1 MKPVKKQSVSTRTRL
16 LESACEVFAR
26 KGYRD
31 TTIADICR
39 RAGTNIAAV
48 NYHFGD
54 KETLYVEAWRLAF
67 HRSLEAHPPDG
78 GVNPDATAEER
89 LHGWILSTMKRFAD
103 PESHEFKII
112 HKELANPTGLLAEV
126 MRKSIEPL
134 QQKLRCIVME
144 LLGGRASEQQVLL
157 CQMSIRAQCF
167 NVMMRQWHKL
177 RTKVGI
183 RDDGLTLAKLSIETI
198 ADHVT
203 RFSLAGIREI
213 RRQIENGELTKRGST
228 KNKGS
233 KSSPAKNDKADRQRS
248 GCCSPSNSTG
258 AC

>member
-1 MKPVKKQSVSTRTRL
+1 MKPAKKQSVSTRTRL

-31 TTIADICR
+31 TTIADICK

-54 KETLYVEAWRLAF
+54 KETLYVEAWRRAF

-89 LHGWILSTMKRFAD
+89 LHGWILSTMQRFAD
-103 PESHEFKII
+103 PENHEFKII

-167 NVMMRQWHKL
+167 DPIMRQLHRKML
-177 RTKVGI
+177 TKAGTKNY
-183 RDDGLTLAKLSIETI
+183 GLPHVKLSIETL

-203 RFSLAGIREI
+203 RFSLAGIRE
-213 RRQIENGELTKRGST
+213 EDAKRG
-228 KNKGS
+228 KGYAS
-233 KSSPAKNDKADRQRS
+233 KQE
-248 GCCSPSNSTG
+248 
-258 AC
+258 